1 MPIATRPIPSTGELL
16 PVIGL
21 GTWQTFDVGTS
32 PAEREP
38 LRQVLAAFL
47 GGGGRVI
54 DSSPMYG
61 RAEGVVGDLL
71 AERGADAARTPP
83 FLATKVWTTGRE
95 RGVEQM
101 RASMRLMRRPHLDLL
116 QVHNLVDWRTHLET
130 LRAWKK
136 QGLVRY
142 IGVTHYQLGALG
154 ELERIV
160 SKEGIDFVQLP
171 YSIATRDAEQRLLP
185 AAAQHRVAVL
195 VMRPFEEGAL
205 FGRVRGKAL
214 ARLGGRLR
222 LRQLGAVLPQV
233 HPRPP
238 RGHLPHPRHRQ
249 PEAPRRQPRRRRRPL
264 ARRGDEAED
273 GRTFGSVTGGER
285 ARRHLDRWCGGY
297 AGGGDV
303 RRRLVRRQQPVPRV
317 LPQGKHL
324 PIGERHADPL

>member
-21 GTWQTFDVGTS
+21 GTWQTFDVGAS

-160 SKEGIDFVQLP
+160 SKEGVDFVQLP

-185 AAAQHRVAVL
+185 AAAQHGVAVL

-205 FGRVRGKAL
+205 FGRVRGKTLPAWAADFDCASWAQFFLKFILGHPAVTCPIPATANPKHL
-214 ARLGGRLR
+214 ADNLAAGAGRLPD
-222 LRQLGAVLPQV
+222 A
-233 HPRPP
+233 
-238 RGHLPHPRHRQ
+238 
-249 PEAPRRQPRRRRRPL
+249 AMRRRMMEYL
-264 ARRGDEAED
+264 G
-273 GRTFGSVTGGER
+273 
-285 ARRHLDRWCGGY
+285 L
-297 AGGGDV
+297 
-303 RRRLVRRQQPVPRV
+303 
-317 LPQGKHL
+317 
-324 PIGERHADPL
+324 